1 MLARKKIR
9 RNYFKNSSS
18 RYRAEKIQH
27 ITNLLKITA
36 GVVLVAL
43 MSCIFIFGYDLLT
56 QSNYFKVVRLKVE
69 GCDILFQKEVLE
81 QAEIA
86 SGMNIFSINLTTTRK
101 RLLAHPWIADA
112 EVGRV
117 IPAGI
122 YIKIR
127 EHDPLAVI
135 DLDRRFLLNKQGEI
149 FKEWETTDPVNL
161 PVIDGLE
168 FSDLNID
175 GRSFSRP
182 FSAVLSV
189 LKLGQKD
196 GSAVTNKETYRIEV
210 DRDIGLTIHVNNSLN
225 VVKLGYD
232 NYPDKY
238 RRLKEVIYYF
248 RKNGQSRKF
257 RSIDMNNPDRIVVN
271 INQEDST
278 AVGHKEV

>member
-1 MLARKKIR
+1 LVRKKIR
-9 RNYFKNSSS
+9 KNYFKNSSS
-18 RYRAEKIQH
+18 RHRAEKIQH
-27 ITNLLKITA
+27 IANLLKITA
-36 GVVLVAL
+36 ALVLVAL

-69 GCDILFQKEVLE
+69 GCDILFPEEVLE

-101 RLLAHPWIADA
+101 RLLAHPWITDA
-112 EVGRV
+112 EVGRE

-122 YIKIR
+122 NIKIR
-127 EHDPLAVI
+127 EHDPLAII
-135 DLDRRFLLNKQGEI
+135 DLDRRFLLNRQGEI

-161 PVIDGLE
+161 PVVDGLE
-168 FSDLNID
+168 FSDLNVD

-189 LKLGQKD
+189 LKLGQKG
-196 GSAVTNKETYRIEV
+196 GSALTNKEIHRIEV

-225 VVKLGYD
+225 LVKLGYD
-232 NYPDKY
+232 NYPNKY
-238 RRLKEVIYYF
+238 RRLKEVIYYL
-248 RKNGQSRKF
+248 RKNGQFRKF
-257 RSIDMNNPDRIVVN
+257 RSIDINNPDRIVVN

-278 AVGHKEV
+278 AIGNKEV